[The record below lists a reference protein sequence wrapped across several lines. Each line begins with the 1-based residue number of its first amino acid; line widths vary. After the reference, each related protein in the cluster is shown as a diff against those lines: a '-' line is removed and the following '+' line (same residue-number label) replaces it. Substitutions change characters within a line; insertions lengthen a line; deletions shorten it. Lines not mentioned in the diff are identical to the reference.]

1 MFVKKVICGVLMASI
16 LFSASAMPKAEAGF
30 GGFLG
35 SVISSIATSQAK
47 YQQEH
52 YVHSWA
58 RSADLQIGNVY
69 KGELPSEAYRQ
80 KFSVKGTS
88 YLKTVEN
95 KNFINPGGKHIFKTG
110 FSGDLEYITAAF
122 NNGASYYLETKGKKK
137 VVEKVLEIDGFRYEK
152 NKRINSEP
160 DKSGH
165 QEFGIH
171 EYSYLYGDSVMYL
184 TDKKNGVKLPERC
197 NLVKLF
203 GKDYIA
209 EMYKYG
215 GSDKIEHWFF
225 FDTDTKE
232 LKFMAFNFYD
242 DEHELKLSRLRDVL
256 EFSTEIPDM
265 SVFEI
270 PKKYRKADK

>member
-1 MFVKKVICGVLMASI
+1 M
-16 LFSASAMPKAEAGF
+16 
-30 GGFLG
+30 
-35 SVISSIATSQAK
+35 
-47 YQQEH
+47 
-52 YVHSWA
+52 
-58 RSADLQIGNVY
+58 
-69 KGELPSEAYRQ
+69 
-80 KFSVKGTS
+80 
-88 YLKTVEN
+88 
-95 KNFINPGGKHIFKTG
+95 
-110 FSGDLEYITAAF
+110 
-122 NNGASYYLETKGKKK
+122 
-137 VVEKVLEIDGFRYEK
+137 EKVLEIDGFRYEK

-165 QEFGIH
+165 QKFGIH

-256 EFSTEIPDM
+256 EFSTEISDM

-270 PKKYRKADK
+270 PKKYQKANK